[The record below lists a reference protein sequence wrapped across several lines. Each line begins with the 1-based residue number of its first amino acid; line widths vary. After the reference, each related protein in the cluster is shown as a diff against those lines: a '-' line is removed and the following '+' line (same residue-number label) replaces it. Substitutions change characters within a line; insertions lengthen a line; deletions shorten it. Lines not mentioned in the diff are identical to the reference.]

1 MTKPLIYFDYN
12 ATAPVWDAVRV
23 AMDAALAAGGN
34 PSSVHGAGRAARGTT
49 EKAREQVAAHI
60 GVRPRDLVFTSGGTE
75 ANALALR
82 MAGDMPIL
90 VSAVEHESVLAQAP
104 GAELVPV
111 TENGIVDLA
120 ALERLIAG
128 RAVFL
133 SLMAV
138 NNETGIG
145 QPVKQAAALVHL
157 HGGRVHSDASQA
169 LGKMTFR
176 AAALDADFITF
187 TAHKIGGPQGVGALA
202 VTCGYPPHPLLRGGG
217 QELGWRAG
225 TENVAGIAGFAAALE
240 AVSAADWRAR
250 CADLRD
256 RLEAALPPHS
266 VLCAPDVLRVPNT
279 SLLWMP
285 GVPAATQVMMLDLE
299 GFAVS
304 AGSACSSGKVKPS
317 HVLRAMGH
325 DEAVASQ
332 TIRVSLGWWTT
343 AAEIDAF
350 VVTWQKIFARKS
362 ASAVAA

>member
-12 ATAPVWDAVRV
+12 ATAPVWHAVRRAV
-23 AMDAALAAGGN
+23 DAALAAGGN
-34 PSSVHGAGRAARGTT
+34 PSSVHTAGRAARGRT
-49 EKAREQVAAHI
+49 EKAREQIAAHI

-82 MAGDMPIL
+82 MAGDLPIL
-90 VSAVEHESVLAQAP
+90 VSAVEHDSVLAQAP
-104 GAELVPV
+104 GAEIVPV
-111 TENGIVDLA
+111 TEDGIVDLA
-120 ALERLIAG
+120 ALEKLIAG

-133 SLMAV
+133 SLMVV
-138 NNETGIG
+138 NNETGIV
-145 QPVKQAAALVHL
+145 QPVKQAAAMVHL

-169 LGKMTFR
+169 LGKIDFR
-176 AAALDADFITF
+176 GADLDADYITF

-202 VTCGYPPHPLLRGGG
+202 VTCGIAPQPLLRGGG

-240 AVSAADWRAR
+240 AISDADWREQ

-256 RLEAALPPHS
+256 RMEAALPPEA
-266 VLCAPDVLRVPNT
+266 VLCSPDMLRVPNT

-285 GVPAATQVMMLDLE
+285 GVPAATQVMIFDLE

-317 HVLRAMGH
+317 HVLSAMGY

-332 TIRVSLGWWTT
+332 TIRVSLGWQTT
-343 AAEIDAF
+343 AREIEAF
-350 VVTWQKIFARKS
+350 VAAWQKLCARKS
-362 ASAVAA
+362 APAVAA